1 MAGALPAS
9 SFENLGSDVM
19 FERIAEQEAMKA
31 APKNASKGKA
41 KKSAP
46 PPPPPPPDVER
57 KESEEEKAIRK
68 EIEAR
73 ERQGMLDK
81 IMNYRER
88 FKHIKKRN
96 NVSGKSSWD
105 ELADELHYI
114 EAQLGA
120 QPENNAA
127 AIALIAGCYG
137 IEQVNKQFNPLGLD
151 LTGLGTT
158 VKGNIEQFEDILDEL
173 VIKYNM
179 GMYMGPET
187 RLVLLLTATVATV
200 HAANSGNTQIAAT
213 LDKVADAADQAK
225 GKKDVSKRYDK
236 L

>member
-41 KKSAP
+41 KKSA

-105 ELADELHYI
+105 ELADEYL
-114 EAQLGA
+114 EANL
-120 QPENNAA
+120 
-127 AIALIAGCYG
+127 L
-137 IEQVNKQFNPLGLD
+137 VRH
-151 LTGLGTT
+151 GTC
-158 VKGNIEQFEDILDEL
+158 Q
-173 VIKYNM
+173 
-179 GMYMGPET
+179 
-187 RLVLLLTATVATV
+187 
-200 HAANSGNTQIAAT
+200 
-213 LDKVADAADQAK
+213 
-225 GKKDVSKRYDK
+225 KRG
-236 L
+236 

>member
-1 MAGALPAS
+1 MAELPAS
-9 SFENLGSDVM
+9 SFENLGNDVM
-19 FERIAEQEAMKA
+19 YERLAADETLKA
-31 APKNASKGKA
+31 APKSKCKSSKQKA
-41 KKSAP
+41 PPPPAPSAP
-46 PPPPPPPDVER
+46 PPAEP
-57 KESEEEKAIRK
+57 KMSEEEKAIRK
-68 EIEAR
+68 EIEAK

-81 IMNYRER
+81 ITNYRER

-120 QPENNAA
+120 QSDNNAA
-127 AIALIAGCYG
+127 SIALIAGCYG
-137 IEQVNKQFNPLGLD
+137 IEHVNQQFNPLGLD

-158 VKGNIEQFEDILDEL
+158 VKSNIAQFEEILDEL

-200 HAANSGNTQIAAT
+200 HAANSGNTQVAT
-213 LDKVADAADQAK
+213 AMDRVANATDQAK
-225 GKKDVSKRYDK
+225 AQKGVHNKYEK